1 MLIAIVGGSGAGKTT
16 VANLIHKRIS
26 VGSCVLS
33 MDYYYKD
40 LEPTQDPK
48 NINFDSPMAFDF
60 ESFKKDLLKLKN
72 GEDIEINEYSFSEYK
87 HTDEVLKIKSK
98 PIIIVEGILPLYNE
112 EVRKLFDFSIY
123 IEAPSDERFIRR
135 LLRDIKERGRTIDS
149 VINQYRKYVMPAFT
163 AFIEPQKY
171 YCNMIFP
178 WHEHNMIG
186 LEMIISSINTVKN
199 S

>member
-16 VANLIHKRIS
+16 VANLIHERIS
-26 VGSCVLS
+26 VKSSVLS
-33 MDYYYKD
+33 MDFYYKD
-40 LEPTQDPK
+40 LKEGEDPK

-60 ESFKKDLLKLKN
+60 DLFYNDLLKLKDGKN
-72 GEDIEINEYSFSEYK
+72 IKINEYSFSQYK
-87 HTDEVLKIKSK
+87 HTDKIIEIKTN

-112 EVRKLFDFSIY
+112 KVRRLFDFSIY

-149 VINQYRKYVMPAFT
+149 VVDQYRKYVMPAFT

-186 LEMIISSINTVKN
+186 LEMIINSINTIPIE
-199 S
+199 

>member
-33 MDYYYKD
+33 MDFYYKD
-40 LEPTQDPK
+40 ISENEDPK

-60 ESFKKDLLKLKN
+60 EKFEKDLKKLKN
-72 GEDIEINEYSFSEYK
+72 GEDININEYSFSQYR
-87 HTDEVLKIKSK
+87 HTENIIKIKSM

-112 EVRKLFDFSIY
+112 NVRKLFDFSIY

-149 VINQYRKYVMPAFT
+149 VIIQYRKYVMPAFT

-186 LEMIISSINTVKN
+186 LEMIINSINTITH
-199 S
+199 